1 MNLSVKEKQDLL
13 AINDLKE
20 RALETLRYMNIELQ
34 KLELKNDIQSKVR
47 FDLDQ
52 QQREYF
58 LQQMKTIQE
67 ELGGNT
73 QEEEID
79 EMLVKGKI
87 KNGMKKPKAF
97 RKRIV

>member
-1 MNLSVKEKQDLL
+1 MNMNLLHVVIC
-13 AINDLKE
+13 AINELKD

-58 LQQMKTIQE
+58 LHQQMKTIQE
-67 ELGGNT
+67 ELGVS
-73 QEEEID
+73 QEEEME
-79 EMLVKGKI
+79 EMLAKSLTKMG
-87 KNGMKKPKAF
+87 
-97 RKRIV
+97 